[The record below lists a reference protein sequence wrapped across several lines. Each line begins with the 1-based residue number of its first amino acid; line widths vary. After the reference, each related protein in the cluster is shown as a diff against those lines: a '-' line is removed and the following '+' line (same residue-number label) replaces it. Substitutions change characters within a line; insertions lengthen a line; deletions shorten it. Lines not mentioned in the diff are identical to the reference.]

1 MNDHE
6 LRIYLGL
13 STYEFDAL
21 LAAAPDAVERYRDL
35 ARVCANLE
43 QLPVT
48 YNRPPKTDD
57 EDPIHGELD
66 ALSEAAFARL
76 DAAIE
81 ANEAFRRRRQDA
93 PSGRRTP
100 HSTGVSDYTFQRMI
114 APEEKGRKWARE
126 RGYRGDQPDV
136 LEFE

>member
-21 LAAAPDAVERYRDL
+21 LAASPAAVERYRDL

-57 EDPIHGELD
+57 EDPIHVELET
-66 ALSEAAFARL
+66 LSLAAFARL
-76 DAAIE
+76 DASIE

-93 PSGRRTP
+93 PSGRRA
-100 HSTGVSDYTFQRMI
+100 VSVG
-114 APEEKGRKWARE
+114 GRHR
-126 RGYRGDQPDV
+126 RFDTV